1 MPSLCPLS
9 NVTLQWMNGVEI
21 RDQLQSDEKHKM
33 NHYQKWVGI
42 IYRNDFQVTLKSFS
56 QTRTKFSYNE
66 INSWWFC
73 QSMRGWRMINRYNNC
88 DKWTIGSEFRLM
100 SWGCWT
106 LTSLEYAEQFVF
118 GSVWRINLQYLANFK
133 WLLCCLLC
141 LCSLFFVLDSTC
153 SPVIHLTWRRMKSPF
168 NWILT

>member
-1 MPSLCPLS
+1 MSLCSEWMVSKSGISSRVMKSKKWTTIRSGLES
-9 NVTLQWMNGVEI
+9 GTGWTLMSH
-21 RDQLQSDEKHKM
+21 QSPSARLET
-33 NHYQKWVGI
+33 NFL
-42 IYRNDFQVTLKSFS
+42 NC
-56 QTRTKFSYNE
+56 E